1 MLISLLERWGFTMRY
16 TRNPA
21 IADVATTAKNSN
33 AKMAINI
40 FVYQREGNRNSS
52 RMDMRDLRHWAGAQ
66 RRIHLLTEIIVIVA
80 RDSRRPFHNCFACVA
95 CSSSYCALFRTS
107 GFRPRVIES
116 AIIKLR
122 PALPSM
128 NILDLRQTSVRQLE
142 PLLEEEAR
150 HWHDE
155 LHWDY
160 RGALDL
166 IKRFLEAHALCGC
179 VAFENGSA
187 AGYSFY
193 VLEEQKGLI
202 GGLYVSPRFPQADI
216 GRRLLEEML
225 FSMRALPQLSRIEA
239 QLMPFGGPVDNPLR
253 EQGFQLYTRQFM
265 LLDLQNDAEPRAGA
279 SAGMRLDR
287 WNDRFFEPCAKLIY
301 LSYANHVDGE
311 INDQYRS
318 RAGALRFL
326 KNIIL
331 LPGCGQFVPSASFVL
346 RQPGSDDLIAAVLT
360 SEVSPGVGHT
370 TQICVLPGYQGHGLG
385 RMLMQTS
392 AEALRAM
399 KFRELTLTVTSQNR
413 SAVQLYEKLH
423 FTTIRSFTAG
433 VWPR

>member
-1 MLISLLERWGFTMRY
+1 
-16 TRNPA
+16 
-21 IADVATTAKNSN
+21 
-33 AKMAINI
+33 
-40 FVYQREGNRNSS
+40 
-52 RMDMRDLRHWAGAQ
+52 
-66 RRIHLLTEIIVIVA
+66 
-80 RDSRRPFHNCFACVA
+80 
-95 CSSSYCALFRTS
+95 
-107 GFRPRVIES
+107 
-116 AIIKLR
+116 
-122 PALPSM
+122 M

-253 EQGFQLYTRQFM
+253 DQGFRLYTRQFM
-265 LLDLQNDAEPRAGA
+265 LLDLHKNNSEHAAGA
-279 SAGMRLDR
+279 SSSMRVDR

-331 LPGCGQFVPSASFVL
+331 LPGCGQFVPGSSFVL
-346 RQPGSDDLIAAVLT
+346 RQPGSDELIAAVLT

-399 KFRELTLTVTSQNR
+399 KFRELTLTVTAQNR
-413 SAVQLYEKLH
+413 SAVLLYEKLH
-423 FTTIRSFTAG
+423 FSTIRSFTAG